1 MDNDPKRV
9 IWIASS
15 REALRAFPEPVKDA
29 VGYALY
35 LAQIGGKDE
44 AARPLL
50 GFGGAGVVEV
60 IKDFAG
66 DTYRAVYTVRFAG
79 AVYSLHAFQKKSKRG
94 VATPKQEIDLVRGRL
109 KQAEEHYR
117 GWLKEKGHGK
127 D

>member
-15 REALRAFPEPVKDA
+15 REDLRAFPEEVKDA

-44 AARPLL
+44 AARPLR

-66 DTYRAVYTVRFAG
+66 DTHRVVYTVKLAG
-79 AVYSLHAFQKKSKRG
+79 FVYVLHCFQKKSKRG
-94 VATPKQEIDLVRGRL
+94 AETPRRDLDLMQSRL
-109 KQAEEHYR
+109 RLAERDYEAR
-117 GWLKEKGHGK
+117 KGGK
-127 D
+127 

>member
-15 REALRAFPEPVKDA
+15 REALRAFPEQVKDA

-44 AARPLL
+44 AARPLR
-50 GFGGAGVVEV
+50 GFGGAGVVKV

-66 DTYRAVYTVRFAG
+66 DTYRAVYTVKFAG
-79 AVYSLHAFQKKSKRG
+79 FVYVLHCFQKKSTRG
-94 VATPKQEIDLVRGRL
+94 AETPRCDLDLMQSRL
-109 KQAEEHYR
+109 RLAERDSEAR
-117 GWLKEKGHGK
+117 KGGK
-127 D
+127 

>member
-15 REALRAFPEPVKDA
+15 REALRSFPEQVKDA

-44 AARPLL
+44 AARPLR

-66 DTYRAVYTVRFAG
+66 DTYRVVYTVKLAG
-79 AVYSLHAFQKKSKRG
+79 FVYVLHCFQKKSKRG
-94 VATPKQEIDLVRGRL
+94 AETPKRDLGLIQSRL
-109 KQAEEHYR
+109 RLAERDYEAR
-117 GWLKEKGHGK
+117 TGGQ
-127 D
+127 

>member
-15 REALRAFPEPVKDA
+15 REALRSCPEQVKDA

-44 AARPLL
+44 AARPLR

-66 DTYRAVYTVRFAG
+66 DTYRAVYTVKFAG
-79 AVYSLHAFQKKSKRG
+79 FVYVLHCFQKKSKRG
-94 VATPKQEIDLVRGRL
+94 AETPRRDLDLIQSRL
-109 KQAEEHYR
+109 RLAERDYEAR
-117 GWLKEKGHGK
+117 KGGQ
-127 D
+127 

>member
-15 REALRAFPEPVKDA
+15 REALRSFPEQVKDA

-35 LAQIGGKDE
+35 LAQIGGKD
-44 AARPLL
+44 AASRPLR

-66 DTYRAVYTVRFAG
+66 DTYRAVYTVKFAG
-79 AVYSLHAFQKKSKRG
+79 FVYVLHCFQKQSKRG
-94 VATPKQEIDLVRGRL
+94 AETPRRDLGLIQSRL
-109 KQAEEHYR
+109 RLAERDYEAR
-117 GWLKEKGHGK
+117 KGGQ
-127 D
+127 

>member
-15 REALRAFPEPVKDA
+15 REALRAFPEQVKDA

-44 AARPLL
+44 AARPLR
-50 GFGGAGVVEV
+50 GFGGAGLVEV

-66 DTYRAVYTVRFAG
+66 DTYRAVYTVTFAG
-79 AVYSLHAFQKKSKRG
+79 FVYVLHCFQKKSKRG
-94 VATPKQEIDLVRGRL
+94 AETPRRDLGLIQSRLRLAERDYEARTRG
-109 KQAEEHYR
+109 Q
-117 GWLKEKGHGK
+117 
-127 D
+127 

>member
-15 REALRAFPEPVKDA
+15 RGDLRAFPEQVKDA

-44 AARPLL
+44 AARPLR
-50 GFGGAGVVEV
+50 GFDGAGVVEV

-66 DTYRAVYTVRFAG
+66 DTYRAVDTVKFG
-79 AVYSLHAFQKKSKRG
+79 GFVYVLHCFQKKSRRG
-94 VATPKQEIDLVRGRL
+94 AETPRRDLDLIQSRLRLAERDYGVR
-109 KQAEEHYR
+109 
-117 GWLKEKGHGK
+117 KGGQ
-127 D
+127 

>member
-15 REALRAFPEPVKDA
+15 REALRSFPEQVKDA

-35 LAQIGGKDE
+35 LALIGGKDE
-44 AARPLL
+44 AARPLR

-66 DTYRAVYTVRFAG
+66 DTYRAVYTVTFAG
-79 AVYSLHAFQKKSKRG
+79 FVYVLHCFQKKSKRG
-94 VATPKQEIDLVRGRL
+94 AETPRRDLGLIQPRL
-109 KQAEEHYR
+109 SLTERDSEARTGGQ
-117 GWLKEKGHGK
+117 
-127 D
+127 